1 MVEDKELKTRKTT
14 SKKVDLNTYG
24 YKSADDTESWITKG
38 IAKQYRKN
46 FGLRLLIKK
55 AVHLALTILLL
66 INFIVLCLDNEFEL
80 LGFVISIPIIIE
92 IISLIKHSMKY
103 INIRN
108 REYNLI
114 EVPIK
119 NVSIDATAPDSETAY
134 FFETEIDKIRMLNGE
149 ELFKVVYG
157 KAKKSAKNKYCT
169 VICIGKKPYLAYLST
184 NELFGEAP
192 DKYGNTQE
200 ELEMAYGNKVTV
212 IEVPETETLDIKENQ
227 THQNDS
233 IRSNNNEHI

>member
-134 FFETEIDKIRMLNGE
+134 FFETEIGKIRMLNGE

-157 KAKKSAKNKYCT
+157 KAKKSAKSKYCT

-192 DKYGNTQE
+192 DKYGNTPE

-212 IEVPETETLDIKENQ
+212 IEIPETKTLDIKETQ
-227 THQNDS
+227 SHQNDS